1 MRLTAPFLLQVL
13 ALICFIVAAF
23 NAPLFHFETSINLV
37 ALGLAFF
44 VASGLVNNAPGSPV
58 TKTS

>member
-1 MRLTAPFLLQVL
+1 MRLTAPLVLQVL

-23 NAPLFHFETSINLV
+23 DAAFFHIHTTIDLV

-44 VASGLVNNAPGSPV
+44 VASGLVNNASP